1 MPSLTS
7 SPASLTSS
15 NGLSSTVTASTQI
28 SHGVT
33 PTTIAVQSSISGT
46 SLFPTASATY
56 RIISESS
63 LKASTLQ
70 PTISKIHPQ
79 VSNSNLHVS
88 AMSPTPSLSQS
99 IASEASPEVPETQP
113 TMSEIA
119 PAPLD
124 TRERSVTEPDF
135 EGPSTQVTIKTI
147 STSASASASA
157 SASVPD
163 TQPTVA
169 KIVPTEPTAPVTDP
183 ETARKLD
190 QVDPNNNNT
199 APKTFPSKVRELE
212 QLIISALL

>member
-79 VSNSNLHVS
+79 ASNSNLHVS

-135 EGPSTQVTIKTI
+135 EGPNTQVTIKTI
-147 STSASASASA
+147 SA

-183 ETARKLD
+183 ETARTLD